1 MEKFVLGLLAATLM
15 LGLSAG
21 PCLSTDALPY
31 KPISEEAVRAAS
43 ARMYSDIL
51 TSACLTGHRYPA
63 DQIENGFRR
72 HYEEARLAF
81 IYDGHTIIPTIQ
93 IQTNLLR
100 ATAPLSQMA
109 FDAKRRLILT
119 RQFGCFRAYWLDD

>member
-1 MEKFVLGLLAATLM
+1 MEKFVFGLLAATLM

-63 DQIENGFRR
+63 DQIENGFRTMR
-72 HYEEARLAF
+72 KRDLLL
-81 IYDGHTIIPTIQ
+81 YDGHTIIPTGV
-93 IQTNLLR
+93 NYAVSSR
-100 ATAPLSQMA
+100 SQQA
-109 FDAKRRLILT
+109 GILT
-119 RQFGCFRAYWLDD
+119 